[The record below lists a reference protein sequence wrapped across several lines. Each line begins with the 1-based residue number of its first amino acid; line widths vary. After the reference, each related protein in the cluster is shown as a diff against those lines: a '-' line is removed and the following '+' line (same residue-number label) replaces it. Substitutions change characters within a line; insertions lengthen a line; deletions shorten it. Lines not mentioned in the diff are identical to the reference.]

1 MWEGAPRGNDCKA
14 IGGLTGANIRRD
26 WVGENSGFLI
36 ILYPPDL
43 TTIELI
49 MSRSTA
55 QPHRATVFIAASEVD
70 ANLYY
75 ATKFIAPDP
84 FIYLEIKGERILVM
98 NDLEMDRAKSQ
109 ASVDRV
115 LSYSEIE
122 RRARDHGVAAP
133 WSVDIIHVVL
143 RDAKIKQVL
152 VPANFPFSHASRLQE
167 LGYQVHSK
175 PDPFYEQRVVKT
187 ADEIRH
193 IEEAQRATEEAVA
206 AAHAVLRQAS
216 IKKDE
221 LWFDGAV
228 LTSERIKKLI
238 NVTLMESDCVAQH
251 TIVAGGEQACDPHN
265 EGSGPLPAHRSIIF
279 DVFPRSAAT
288 RYFADMSRT
297 VVQGKPG
304 PQLIKLYQIVKD
316 AQEEAIDK
324 IKDGADGMKI
334 HRGICERFERAGY
347 KTGLVNGRMQGYFH
361 GTGHGVGLDIH
372 EAPRISRT
380 GSLLQEGHVV
390 TVEPGLYYPGLGAIR
405 IEDMVLVTSNGCRNL
420 TNFPKVFELD

>member
-1 MWEGAPRGNDCKA
+1 
-14 IGGLTGANIRRD
+14 
-26 WVGENSGFLI
+26 
-36 ILYPPDL
+36 
-43 TTIELI
+43 
-49 MSRSTA
+49 MSRSA
-55 QPHRATVFIAASEVD
+55 SQSHKAVLFIAASETD

-84 FIYLEIKGERILVM
+84 FIYLEIKGERLLVM

-115 LSYSEIE
+115 LSYTEIE
-122 RRARDHGVAAP
+122 QRARDQGVASP
-133 WSVDIIHVVL
+133 GSVDIVHVVL

-152 VPANFPFSHASRLQE
+152 VPGNFPFRHASRLQE
-167 LGYQVHSK
+167 LGYQVHAK

-187 ADEIRH
+187 AEEVRH
-193 IEEAQRATEEAVA
+193 IESAQRATEAAVA
-206 AAHAVLRQAS
+206 AAHAVLRRATIVKS
-216 IKKDE
+216 EVWLD
-221 LWFDGAV
+221 DAP

-238 NVTLMESDCVAQH
+238 NVKLMEADCVAQH

-279 DVFPRSAAT
+279 DVFPRSATT

-297 VVQGKPG
+297 VVRGTPS
-304 PQLIKLYQIVKD
+304 PELVRLYQTVKD
-316 AQEEAIDK
+316 AQEEAITK

-334 HRGICERFERAGY
+334 HRGICDRFEKAGY
-347 KTGLVNGRMQGYFH
+347 KTGMVNGRMQGYFH

-390 TVEPGLYYPGLGAIR
+390 TVEPGLYYPGLGAVR
-405 IEDMVLVTSNGCRNL
+405 IEDMVLVTSDGCRNL
-420 TNFPKVFELD
+420 TDFPKTFELG